1 MWHLSGLFSKINYP
15 NDTSHLARETEQ
27 STPMSAFVR
36 FCPLVNY
43 LQQVRV
49 PPSAF
54 VLVLDGWLWQVTC
67 PLPSPYRPVRDAEQ
81 DRGLLLVE

>member
-15 NDTSHLARETEQ
+15 NDTNDLARETEQ

-36 FCPLVNY
+36 FCPLINY
-43 LQQVRV
+43 LLQVCE

-54 VLVLDGWLWQVTC
+54 VLVLDRWLWQVSC
-67 PLPSPYRPVRDAEQ
+67 SLPPANRPVGNAEQ